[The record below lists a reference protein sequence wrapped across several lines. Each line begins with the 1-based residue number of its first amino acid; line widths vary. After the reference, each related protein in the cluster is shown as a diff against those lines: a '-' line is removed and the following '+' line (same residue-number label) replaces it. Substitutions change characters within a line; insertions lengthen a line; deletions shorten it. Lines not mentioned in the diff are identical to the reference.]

1 MGLHAAV
8 ARARSFSVRAARP
21 SRDGGDS
28 GERKGP
34 KKMYYEVKQT
44 TPPQRSLGTH
54 KFPLNTHCGDTIELR
69 NRYFVVDKV
78 TVHYK
83 LEYGKYRKDDT
94 RLYVQEATRYLLNK
108 HLDSLLAGSDAV
120 KDPPRPPRG
129 GSEKKAPGEENADD
143 GDRETRAEDESSS

>member
-1 MGLHAAV
+1 MSSQSDHQSSNLVASLHNLVSEAN
-8 ARARSFSVRAARP
+8 
-21 SRDGGDS
+21 
-28 GERKGP
+28 
-34 KKMYYEVKQT
+34 
-44 TPPQRSLGTH
+44 QR
-54 KFPLNTHCGDTIELR
+54 FFDNPLGDTIELR

-120 KDPPRPPRG
+120 KDPPRSPRG

-143 GDRETRAEDESSS
+143 DDRETRAEDESSS

>member
-1 MGLHAAV
+1 MGLHAAA
-8 ARARSFSVRAARP
+8 ARARSFNVRAARAP
-21 SRDGGDS
+21 RDGGDS
-28 GERKGP
+28 SDRKGP
-34 KKMYYEVKQT
+34 KQTYYEVKRT

-54 KFPLNTHCGDTIELR
+54 KFPQNTHCGDTIELR

-120 KDPPRPPRG
+120 KGAGRDATDGDGDGDGDERGEDDGEDDERG
-129 GSEKKAPGEENADD
+129 GAA
-143 GDRETRAEDESSS
+143 

>member
-120 KDPPRPPRG
+120 KDPRRG
-129 GSEKKAPGEENADD
+129 GSETPGEESSDD
-143 GDRETRAEDESSS
+143 GENRETRSPEDESS

>member
-1 MGLHAAV
+1 MGLHAAA
-8 ARARSFSVRAARP
+8 ARARSFNVRAARAP
-21 SRDGGDS
+21 RDGGDS
-28 GERKGP
+28 SDRKGP
-34 KKMYYEVKQT
+34 KQTYYEVKRT

-54 KFPLNTHCGDTIELR
+54 KFPQNTHCGDTIELR

-120 KDPPRPPRG
+120 KGAGRDATDGDGDGDGDECGEDDGEDDERG
-129 GSEKKAPGEENADD
+129 GAA
-143 GDRETRAEDESSS
+143 

>member
-1 MGLHAAV
+1 MGLHAAA
-8 ARARSFSVRAARP
+8 ARARSFSVRAARAP
-21 SRDGGDS
+21 RDSGDS
-28 GERKGP
+28 GDRKGP

-108 HLDSLLAGSDAV
+108 HLDSLFAGSDAV
-120 KDPPRPPRG
+120 KGAERDSGAGDGDGDETDEDRRREDDERG
-129 GSEKKAPGEENADD
+129 G
-143 GDRETRAEDESSS
+143 DRA

>member
-1 MGLHAAV
+1 
-8 ARARSFSVRAARP
+8 
-21 SRDGGDS
+21 
-28 GERKGP
+28 
-34 KKMYYEVKQT
+34 MYYEVKQT

-120 KDPPRPPRG
+120 KDPPRG

-143 GDRETRAEDESSS
+143 GDRETRAEDESS

>member
-120 KDPPRPPRG
+120 KDPRRG
-129 GSEKKAPGEENADD
+129 GSETPGEETADD
-143 GDRETRAEDESSS
+143 GENRETRSPEDESS

>member
-1 MGLHAAV
+1 MGLHAAA
-8 ARARSFSVRAARP
+8 ARARSFSVRAARAP
-21 SRDGGDS
+21 RDSGDS
-28 GERKGP
+28 GDRKGP

-54 KFPLNTHCGDTIELR
+54 KFPQNTHCGDTIELR

-108 HLDSLLAGSDAV
+108 HLDSLLEGSDAT
-120 KDPPRPPRG
+120 KDPPRG
-129 GSEKKAPGEENADD
+129 GSEAPGEENADD
-143 GDRETRAEDESSS
+143 GDGLGDESSG

>member
-1 MGLHAAV
+1 MGLHAAA
-8 ARARSFSVRAARP
+8 ARARSFSVRAARAP
-21 SRDGGDS
+21 RDSGDS
-28 GERKGP
+28 GDRKGP

-54 KFPLNTHCGDTIELR
+54 KFPQNTHCGDTIELR

-108 HLDSLLAGSDAV
+108 HLEGLFKGSDAV
-120 KDPPRPPRG
+120 KR
-129 GSEKKAPGEENADD
+129 EKGEQNESADESDSLDPGED
-143 GDRETRAEDESSS
+143 DESKA

>member
-1 MGLHAAV
+1 MGLHAAA
-8 ARARSFSVRAARP
+8 ARARSFSVRAARAP
-21 SRDGGDS
+21 RDGGDS
-28 GERKGP
+28 SERKGP
-34 KKMYYEVKQT
+34 KKMYYEVKSS

-54 KFPLNTHCGDTIELR
+54 KFPQNTHCGDTIELR

-108 HLDSLLAGSDAV
+108 HLEGLFAGSDAV
-120 KDPPRPPRG
+120 KADGARD
-129 GSEKKAPGEENADD
+129 ENADESD
-143 GDRETRAEDESSS
+143 VDPGEDDESKA